1 MNRSTVIVVAPD
13 KFKGSAPAKEVAES
27 LTQGLNSVLRSAEV
41 RCVPV
46 ADGGEGTVD
55 AAVSAGFARHSLQV
69 TGPVSVGV
77 EATWALDGS
86 HEAVVELA
94 QASGIELLDPNRLA
108 GTAATSRG
116 TGEILQ
122 AALESDAQ
130 RIVLGLGGSA
140 STDGGAGML
149 AGLGVELHDS
159 NGQPVPDGGG
169 NLQHLA
175 HVSLAGLDPRWADIE
190 VVLAS
195 DVDNPLL
202 GPAGAAAVF
211 GPQKGLA
218 SDQVPT
224 LDAAL
229 GNFANLL
236 AEAAER
242 EWGSTAGK
250 YVRDMVDHPGA
261 GAAGGTGFAAMAALG
276 AKQRRGIDVVLDFV
290 DFPNALRHAD
300 LVITGEG
307 SLDEQSLQGK
317 TPVGVG
323 QAAVQHDIPVY
334 AVCGR
339 SLLTAQQATQAGID
353 KVFALSDL
361 EADPSVSMS
370 QPHRLLVQI
379 GQQIGHTLIAE
390 TAQREGVDRV

>member
-1 MNRSTVIVVAPD
+1 MNRSAVIVVAPD
-13 KFKGSAPAKEVAES
+13 KFKGSAPATEVAEA
-27 LTQGLNSVLRSAEV
+27 LTEGLNSVLPSAQV

-55 AAVSAGFARHSLQV
+55 AAVSAGFTRQSLQV
-69 TGPVSVGV
+69 TGPVSLPV
-77 EATWALDGS
+77 EATWALHGS

-108 GTAATSRG
+108 GAAATSRG

-122 AALESDAQ
+122 NALNSGAQ

-140 STDGGAGML
+140 CTDGGAGML
-149 AGLGVELHDS
+149 AALGVGLYDG
-159 NGQPVPDGGG
+159 NDQQIPDGGG
-169 NLQHLA
+169 NLQRLTR
-175 HVSLAGLDPRWADIE
+175 VSLAGLDPRWADID

-211 GPQKGLA
+211 GPQKGLDN
-218 SDQVPT
+218 DQAPT

-229 GNFANLL
+229 GHFANLL

-242 EWGSTAGK
+242 EWGPNAGQ
-250 YVRDMVDHPGA
+250 YVRDMIDHPGA

-290 DFPNALRHAD
+290 DFASALHNAD

-323 QAAVQHDIPVY
+323 QAAAQQHIPVY

-361 EADPSVSMS
+361 EVDPGVSMS
-370 QPHRLLVQI
+370 QAHRLLVQI

-390 TAQREGVDRV
+390 PAQQEGVDRV

>member
-1 MNRSTVIVVAPD
+1 MNCSTVIVVAPD
-13 KFKGSAPAKEVAES
+13 KFKGSAPAREVAEAI
-27 LTQGLNSVLRSAEV
+27 TEGLNSVLPSAQV
-41 RCVPV
+41 RCIPV

-55 AAVSAGFARHSLQV
+55 AAVSAGFTKRNLQV
-69 TGPVSVGV
+69 TGPVAVPV
-77 EATWALDGS
+77 EATWALHGS

-94 QASGIELLDPNRLA
+94 QASGIELLDPKRLA
-108 GTAATSRG
+108 GAAATSRG
-116 TGEILQ
+116 TGEMLQ
-122 AALESDAQ
+122 SALASGAQ

-140 STDGGAGML
+140 CTDGGAGML
-149 AGLGVELHDS
+149 AALGVELYDA
-159 NGQPVPDGGG
+159 NDQPILDGGG

-211 GPQKGLA
+211 GPQKGL
-218 SDQVPT
+218 DDNQVPI

-229 GNFANLL
+229 GHFANLL

-242 EWGSTAGK
+242 EWGFEAGGH
-250 YVRDMVDHPGA
+250 VRDMVEHPGA

-276 AKQRRGIDVVLDFV
+276 ATQRRGIDVVLDFV
-290 DFPNALRHAD
+290 DFSSALHNAD
-300 LVITGEG
+300 LVVTGEG

-323 QAAVQHDIPVY
+323 QAAAQQHIPVY

-339 SLLTAQQATQAGID
+339 SLLTTQQATQAGID

-361 EADPSVSMS
+361 EPDPSVSMS
-370 QPHRLLVQI
+370 QAHRLLVQI